1 MPTSGRYVKKTG
13 FKTRIRQC
21 SAIPTAVVVVAFV
34 VVVFTVVV
42 VLVVVVVVV
51 DVPIFVV
58 VDVPVVGRGVVDVPI
73 VVVVGGVPVVGRD
86 VVDCAAANRIIYN
99 IHRPMFEVLQTDK
112 VSARKLWPCLLLLGL
127 ENYQLEI
134 KV

>member
-58 VDVPVVGRGVVDVPI
+58 VDVPAVGRGVVDVPI
-73 VVVVGGVPVVGRD
+73 VVVVGGVPGPVVGRD
-86 VVDCAAANRIIYN
+86 VVVCAAANRIIYN
-99 IHRPMFEVLQTDK
+99 IHRPMFEVLQTDN
-112 VSARKLWPCLLLLGL
+112 VG
-127 ENYQLEI
+127 
-134 KV
+134 

>member
-58 VDVPVVGRGVVDVPI
+58 VDVPAVGRGVVDVPI

-86 VVDCAAANRIIYN
+86 VVVCAAANRIIY
-99 IHRPMFEVLQTDK
+99 IGQCLKFYRQTKCRLESSGPAFYCLVLK
-112 VSARKLWPCLLLLGL
+112 IIS
-127 ENYQLEI
+127 
-134 KV
+134 

>member
-21 SAIPTAVVVVAFV
+21 SAKPTAVVVVAFV

-58 VDVPVVGRGVVDVPI
+58 VDVPAVGRGVVDVPI

-86 VVDCAAANRIIYN
+86 VVVCAAANRIIY
-99 IHRPMFEVLQTDK
+99 IGQCLKFYRQTKCRLESSGPAFYCLVLK
-112 VSARKLWPCLLLLGL
+112 IIS
-127 ENYQLEI
+127 
-134 KV
+134 

>member
-51 DVPIFVV
+51 VDVPIFVV

-86 VVDCAAANRIIYN
+86 VVVCAAANRIIY
-99 IHRPMFEVLQTDK
+99 IGQCLKFYRQTKCRLESSGPAFYCLVLK
-112 VSARKLWPCLLLLGL
+112 IIS
-127 ENYQLEI
+127 
-134 KV
+134 